1 MYIPYQEI
9 ADNLGLK
16 SDDTLLIASDISKLA
31 YNTFKNKSLSSIVS
45 NDANVAAAQIAQYS
59 LPGYTRQAI
68 GSVNGM
74 IFPTPPRSASQL
86 PVGQVGFLP
95 NGQGG

>member
-1 MYIPYQEI
+1 VEGWH
-9 ADNLGLK
+9 DFGLGEWL
-16 SDDTLLIASDISKLA
+16 AKLSGLPV
-31 YNTFKNKSLSSIVS
+31 FVD

-59 LPGYTRQAI
+59 SPGYTRQAL
-68 GSVNGM
+68 GAVNGM
-74 IFPTPPRSASQL
+74 IFPTPPRSAFNL